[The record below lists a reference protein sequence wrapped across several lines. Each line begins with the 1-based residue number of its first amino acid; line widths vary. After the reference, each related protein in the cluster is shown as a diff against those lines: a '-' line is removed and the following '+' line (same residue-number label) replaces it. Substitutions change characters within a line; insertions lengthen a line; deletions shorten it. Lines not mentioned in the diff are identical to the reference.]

1 MLWNKKGKTSTGVA
15 ARVAPA
21 DEPTSESSD
30 RALDVLTTLLKL
42 YGKYAFDTDGAE
54 ASQTEAQCNEWA
66 TRISLGAPRPADAD
80 EGEPA
85 KVARDW
91 PGLISYMQGQRRDE
105 SEYVVRSMTHF
116 REAIL
121 CFADCLGRTLG
132 EEHKNDQAI
141 GKQLDTLSRALETR
155 DTALICS
162 EAQQVVQSVRHTM
175 SARRQREVEQA
186 QALGE
191 RLRALR
197 EELAEARKK
206 AEVDALTQL
215 SNRAAFDEHVSH
227 LASLGS
233 LLGEAPCLILADIDH
248 FKSIND
254 NHGHPAGDEVLR
266 RVSQCLSRT
275 FLRKHDFVSRYG
287 GEEFA
292 ALLIDTTLAQGEML
306 SRRLVDNVRALQ
318 IELGGKALPLTISVG
333 LAALAPGENAASW
346 IARADAA
353 LYRAKRAGR
362 NRYELAAPF
371 GA

>member
-1 MLWNKKGKTSTGVA
+1 MLWNKKGKTSTGAA
-15 ARVAPA
+15 ARVASVNEPPA
-21 DEPTSESSD
+21 EPAD

-54 ASQTEAQCNEWA
+54 AAQTEAQCNEWA
-66 TRISLGAPRPADAD
+66 TRISLGAPRPAGANDSEA
-80 EGEPA
+80 PKA
-85 KVARDW
+85 ARDW
-91 PGLISYMQGQRRDE
+91 PGLISYLQDHRRGE
-105 SEYVVRSMTHF
+105 SDYVVRSMTNF

-121 CFADCLGRTLG
+121 CFADCLGRALG
-132 EEHKNDQAI
+132 DEQKNDQAI

-162 EAQQVVQSVRHTM
+162 EAQQVVQSVRHSI

-215 SNRAAFDEHVSH
+215 SNRAAFDDHLSH

-254 NHGHPAGDEVLR
+254 NHGHPMGDEVLR

-318 IELGGKALPLTISVG
+318 VAIGGKELPLTISVG
-333 LAALAPGENAASW
+333 LASLAPGESSASW

-353 LYRAKRAGR
+353 LYRAKRSGR